1 MRLQIH
7 DRISRK
13 KNISML
19 LRMIIIY
26 DILENKN
33 IFVYPL
39 LVQKYFGIKL
49 QILKF
54 FFCKIIAVSIF
65 KCLNIDRRSLYKIL
79 FLYLF
84 DVYENRRGRIDY
96 LDQTETGIATIL
108 QATDAEFNR

>member
-1 MRLQIH
+1 
-7 DRISRK
+7 
-13 KNISML
+13 ML
-19 LRMIIIY
+19 LRMIVIY
-26 DILENKN
+26 NKN
-33 IFVYPL
+33 IFIYPL
-39 LVQKYFGIKL
+39 LVQKYLGIKL
-49 QILKF
+49 QTLKF